1 MFNLYFLSDCN
12 NFWIF
17 RFLPEL
23 LCPENMSSVTLE
35 LLHEVERAQH
45 NNMHDHIVLAE
56 HQQQPLWV
64 GMV

>member
-1 MFNLYFLSDCN
+1 M
-12 NFWIF
+12 
-17 RFLPEL
+17 PEL